1 MGGIQT
7 ATLFMFRIEHPI
19 LLEGER
25 VRLEPLDSIH
35 FDGLLEISPQQEVW
49 QHLSLVGSD
58 REQLLSDLKSAQL
71 KRLTG
76 EQYPFAIIDKLIGK
90 AIGSTR
96 LYNMYPEHR
105 KLEIGWTF
113 YDQDYW
119 GTGYN
124 TECKLL
130 LLTYCFETLKT
141 VRVQLQTHEHN
152 HRSRAA
158 IQKIGAKFE
167 GILRNERI
175 RPNGEVRNT
184 AIFSIIDSEW
194 PEVRNM
200 LNKKVKTSYNKNTST
215 LM

>member
-1 MGGIQT
+1 
-7 ATLFMFRIEHPI
+7 MFRLEHPVQ
-19 LLEGER
+19 LEGKR
-25 VRLEPLDSIH
+25 VRLEPLDNAH
-35 FDGLLEISPQQEVW
+35 FDDLLEISSQLEVW

-58 REQLLSDLKSAQL
+58 REQLLSDLKSAML

-76 EQYPFAIIDKLIGK
+76 EQYSFAIIDKVTGK

-113 YDQDYW
+113 YNQNYW

-124 TECKLL
+124 NECKLL

-152 HRSRAA
+152 NRSRAA
-158 IQKIGAKFE
+158 ILKIGAKFE

-184 AIFSIIDSEW
+184 VIFSIIDSEW
-194 PEVRNM
+194 PEVKTM
-200 LNKKVKTSYNKNTST
+200 LQGKVNASFQKEPARTS
-215 LM
+215 

>member
-1 MGGIQT
+1 
-7 ATLFMFRIEHPI
+7 MFRLEHPVR
-19 LLEGER
+19 LEGER
-25 VRLEPLDSIH
+25 VRLEPLDNAH
-35 FDGLLEISPQQEVW
+35 FNDLLEISSQQEVW
-49 QHLSLVGSD
+49 QYLSIVGSD
-58 REQLLSDLKSAQL
+58 REQLLSDLKSAIL

-76 EQYPFAIIDKLIGK
+76 EQYPFAIIDKLTGK

-113 YDQDYW
+113 YNQNYW

-124 TECKLL
+124 NECKLL
-130 LLTYCFETLKT
+130 LLTYCFEALKT

-152 HRSRAA
+152 NRSRAA

-175 RPNGEVRNT
+175 RPNGEVRST
-184 AIFSIIDSEW
+184 AVFSIIDSEW
-194 PEVRNM
+194 AEVKGLLRE
-200 LNKKVKTSYNKNTST
+200 KVRST
-215 LM
+215 FQD